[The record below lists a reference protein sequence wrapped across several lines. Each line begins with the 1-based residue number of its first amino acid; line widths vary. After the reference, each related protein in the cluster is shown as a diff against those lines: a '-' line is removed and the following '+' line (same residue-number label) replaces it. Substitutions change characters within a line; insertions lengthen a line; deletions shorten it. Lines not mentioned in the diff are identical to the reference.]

1 MSRTSSPPKLAEES
15 PAVQAL
21 RHSLELSEGYL
32 KKLRSA
38 VLRLDAERTEK
49 LQQILDEEKRLA
61 DLASAIALLNRA
73 SPSPT
78 NSHPPSVPVNDSDVS
93 R

>member
-1 MSRTSSPPKLAEES
+1 MSRTSPSPKLAEES

-21 RHSLELSEGYL
+21 RYSLKLSERYL
-32 KKLRSA
+32 EKLRSA
-38 VLRLDAERTEK
+38 VLRLDAERMEK

-61 DLASAIALLNRA
+61 DLASAIALLSRA

-78 NSHPPSVPVNDSDVS
+78 VS

>member
-1 MSRTSSPPKLAEES
+1 MSRASSSLKLAEES

-32 KKLRSA
+32 KKLKNA
-38 VLRLDAERTEK
+38 VLRLDAERMEK
-49 LQQILDEEKRLA
+49 LQQIFDEEKRLA
-61 DLASAIALLNRA
+61 DLASAIALLTRA

-78 NSHPPSVPVNDSDVS
+78 DSHPPFVPVDDFDVS